1 MGHSCELFGVTK
13 SSASDTNSKITIF
26 RSRERSFHFCLMD
39 KSPTD
44 RSHQD
49 EAIIALSIRQKCKF
63 TIRHGCSRQKVT
75 LHHTFHTHMH
85 KYPEIIRLSRIQC
98 TDTICIL
105 RKYGENIHN
114 VEPGSFKWIS
124 WWSDHSDFIVIWRWF
139 LLDLPCLGK
148 PTFQILIFT
157 SVMFCRN
164 GLLFS
169 VS

>member
-1 MGHSCELFGVTK
+1 MDTRVT
-13 SSASDTNSKITIF
+13 SSGLHKWSKLCTPSKITIF
-26 RSRERSFHFCLMD
+26 RSRERSFHFCLPD

-49 EAIIALSIRQKCKF
+49 EAITALSIRQKCKF
-63 TIRHGCSRQKVT
+63 TIRHGCSRQKVI

-105 RKYGENIHN
+105 RKYGENIHT

-139 LLDLPCLGK
+139 LLDTSCLGK
-148 PTFQILIFT
+148 PTVQILIFT
-157 SVMFCRN
+157 SVMNQRK
-164 GLLFS
+164 LLWWT
-169 VS
+169 

>member
-1 MGHSCELFGVTK
+1 MRHSCELFGVTK
-13 SSASDTNSKITIF
+13 SSASVRNSKITIF
-26 RSRERSFHFCLMD
+26 RSRERSFHFCHVE

-44 RSHQD
+44 KPNRD
-49 EAIIALSIRQKCKF
+49 GAITAPSTWQKCKF

-114 VEPGSFKWIS
+114 VEPGSFK
-124 WWSDHSDFIVIWRWF
+124 
-139 LLDLPCLGK
+139 
-148 PTFQILIFT
+148 
-157 SVMFCRN
+157 
-164 GLLFS
+164 
-169 VS
+169 

>member
-1 MGHSCELFGVTK
+1 MDTRVT
-13 SSASDTNSKITIF
+13 SSGLHKWSKLCTPSKVTIF
-26 RSRERSFHFCLMD
+26 RYSIVNLHKNSMRDGDIVRPHW
-39 KSPTD
+39 
-44 RSHQD
+44 D
-49 EAIIALSIRQKCKF
+49 EAIGISRIKLSCKF
-63 TIRHGCSRQKVT
+63 TILLGCSRQKVT

-148 PTFQILIFT
+148 PTVQILIFT
-157 SVMFCRN
+157 SVLNSRKMRF
-164 GLLFS
+164 
-169 VS
+169 

>member
-1 MGHSCELFGVTK
+1 MGHSCDFFGVTK

-63 TIRHGCSRQKVT
+63 TIRHGCSRRKVT

-98 TDTICIL
+98 TDTICIHS
-105 RKYGENIHN
+105 ENMEKIFIMLSLVHSN
-114 VEPGSFKWIS
+114 EYHGGQITVILSSFGGDFYWIGS
-124 WWSDHSDFIVIWRWF
+124 DY
-139 LLDLPCLGK
+139 
-148 PTFQILIFT
+148 
-157 SVMFCRN
+157 CRIARYYS
-164 GLLFS
+164 GHYPYS
-169 VS
+169 R